1 MQTIFLFADV
11 NQISPLISER
21 KIGLTQMNLYAVTEI
36 SKRYP
41 NVKAIL
47 VFTQSVD
54 LHRDWIREKFDVY
67 TWIKDSVENLL
78 AVKIGKHREEETET
92 ASCILNFIEEILDEV
107 RA

>member
-1 MQTIFLFADV
+1 
-11 NQISPLISER
+11 
-21 KIGLTQMNLYAVTEI
+21 MNLYAVTEI

-54 LHRDWIREKFDVY
+54 LHRDWIREKFNVY

-78 AVKIGKHREEETET
+78 AVKISKYREDKEVET

-107 RA
+107 RLKPNFLQCDVI